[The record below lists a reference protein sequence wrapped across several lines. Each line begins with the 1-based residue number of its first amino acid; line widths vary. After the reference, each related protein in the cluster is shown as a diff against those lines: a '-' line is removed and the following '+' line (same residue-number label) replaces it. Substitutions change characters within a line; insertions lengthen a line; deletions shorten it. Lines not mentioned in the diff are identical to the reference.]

1 MNYALIK
8 EVVELVEQ
16 FETQNKN
23 NPGYSNDVNG
33 FKEWVA
39 ASLENSYDD
48 AEPDWEG
55 KKDGRSAESVI
66 NTLIVHM
73 NRYAKSYSKA
83 AIHDSMFS
91 SQEDFIYLITLKSFG
106 AMSKTELIKINV
118 HDKPAG
124 IQIINRLIHQ
134 GWAEQSDSDTDKRT
148 KVIKITEKGLKI
160 LEDRMDKIRQ
170 ASQIVT
176 GDLTHKE
183 KMKLIDLLSKL
194 NHFHHSIYCKNLD
207 SKELL
212 EVAYSHLNKN

>member
-1 MNYALIK
+1 MNYTLIK
-8 EVVELVEQ
+8 EVIELVEQ
-16 FETQNKN
+16 FENQNKN
-23 NPGYSNDVNG
+23 SPGHSNDING

-39 ASLENSYDD
+39 ASFERNYDEV
-48 AEPDWEG
+48 EPDWEG
-55 KKDGRSAESVI
+55 KNRGRSAESVI

-73 NRYAKSYSKA
+73 NRYAKSYFRA

-134 GWAEQSDSDTDKRT
+134 GWAEQSDSDTDKRI
-148 KVIKITEKGLKI
+148 KVIKITDKGLEI
-160 LEDRMDKIRQ
+160 LGGSMDKIRQ

-176 GDLTHKE
+176 GDLTYNE

-212 EVAYSHLNKN
+212 DVAYSHLNKN

>member
-1 MNYALIK
+1 MNYTLIK

-16 FETQNKN
+16 FENQNKN
-23 NPGYSNDVNG
+23 SYTNDING
-33 FKEWVA
+33 FREWMVA
-39 ASLENSYDD
+39 SFERNCDK

-55 KKDGRSAESVI
+55 KNNGRSAESVI

-83 AIHDSMFS
+83 AIHDSLFS
-91 SQEDFIYLITLKSFG
+91 TQEDFIYLITLKSFG

-148 KVIKITEKGLKI
+148 KVIKITEKGLEI

-176 GDLTHKE
+176 GDLTYNE

-194 NHFHHSIYCKNLD
+194 NNFHHSIYCKNLD

-212 EVAYSHLNKN
+212 DVALSHLNKN